1 MVFMV
6 LDVRSGP
13 KFLNFFGPGPVR
25 PYDPT
30 ERLGPGYGPWIP
42 GDQFRNLNCSIW
54 AWRHN

>member
-42 GDQFRNLNCSIW
+42 GDQF
-54 AWRHN
+54 